1 MDSRRAAIW
10 RIAIGG
16 VVVSAVFLGMIVTG
30 SVPSPDEVRDYGDSL
45 GLLAVLAFVPLFVPA
60 NFLISWPILSG
71 AAAMGAGVVVL
82 LRARFPGRD
91 LDGLLDAAV
100 VAVRTPGSSRRSCRR
115 KTPRRAARASRT

>member
-71 AAAMGAGVVVL
+71 NVHSWFERDEARHAAWGAPGVKEVDDRIAIV
-82 LRARFPGRD
+82 P
-91 LDGLLDAAV
+91 
-100 VAVRTPGSSRRSCRR
+100 
-115 KTPRRAARASRT
+115 